1 MKTNNSAITALVQL
15 ADGVKLYA
23 EIEAR
28 CAKAEK
34 TLRELTSES
43 KVSLATIWRMRK
55 AKTVANLK
63 PLVKIEDTFKRWGV

>member
-1 MKTNNSAITALVQL
+1 MKSELYFMSAIVNMANG
-15 ADGVKLYA
+15 AKLYE

-28 CAKAEK
+28 CAIANKS
-34 TLRELTSES
+34 LRELTTES

-63 PLVKIEDTFKRWGV
+63 PLVKLERVLKRWGV